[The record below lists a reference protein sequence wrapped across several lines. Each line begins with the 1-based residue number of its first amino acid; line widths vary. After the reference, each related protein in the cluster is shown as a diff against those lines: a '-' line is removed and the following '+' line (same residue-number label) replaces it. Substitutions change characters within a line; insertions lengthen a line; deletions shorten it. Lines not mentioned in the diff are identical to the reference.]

1 MKGADKSAKKQSYEG
16 LSLLSPPLGIS
27 YEEDLC
33 QEEIMPIISIH
44 THSNAI
50 NAGDLLRLLILA
62 KPADRPV
69 EWSLA
74 KEAL

>member
-1 MKGADKSAKKQSYEG
+1 
-16 LSLLSPPLGIS
+16 
-27 YEEDLC
+27 
-33 QEEIMPIISIH
+33 MPIISIH

-50 NAGDLLRLLILA
+50 DAGDLLRLLILA

>member
-1 MKGADKSAKKQSYEG
+1 
-16 LSLLSPPLGIS
+16 
-27 YEEDLC
+27 
-33 QEEIMPIISIH
+33 MPIISIH

-50 NAGDLLRLLILA
+50 NAGDLPRLLILA